1 MHTLLLHQYQLVLGA
16 RGALLTYCEQLNA
29 NQLLQPIPG
38 FNNSSIQSLMVHVAN
53 TYIYWLVN
61 VGQQNQRP
69 YFKETNIKDITALR
83 QMFEQVDNAVNDFL
97 MLFKDH
103 MEIPA
108 AHKLPNKDVMLTLTP
123 LQLFTHA
130 FTHEFHHKGQILNM
144 GRQLGYIP
152 ADTDVIRS

>member
-16 RGALLTYCEQLNA
+16 RGALLTYCEQINS

-53 TYIYWLVN
+53 TYIYWLVI

-69 YFKETNIKDITALR
+69 YFNEADIKDITALR
-83 QMFEQVDNAVNDFL
+83 QMFEQVDVAVNDFL
-97 MLFKDH
+97 TLFKDT

-108 AHKLPNKDVMLTLTP
+108 DHKLPNKDILLTLTP

-130 FTHEFHHKGQILNM
+130 LTHEFHHKGQILNM
-144 GRQLGYIP
+144 SRQLGYIP
-152 ADTDVIRS
+152 ADTDVIRF

>member
-108 AHKLPNKDVMLTLTP
+108 DHKLTNKDVQLTLTP

>member
-1 MHTLLLHQYQLVLGA
+1 MHTLFLHQYQLVLAA
-16 RGALLTYCEQLNA
+16 RNALLTYCEQLNS

-38 FNNSSIQSLMVHVAN
+38 FNNSSMQSLMVHVAN
-53 TYIYWLVN
+53 TYIYWLVI

-69 YFKETNIKDITALR
+69 YFNEADIKDITALR
-83 QMFEQVDNAVNDFL
+83 QMFEQVDIAVNDFL
-97 MLFKDH
+97 ILFKDN
-103 MEIPA
+103 MEISA
-108 AHKLPNKDVMLTLTP
+108 NHKLPNKVVMLTLTP

-144 GRQLGYIP
+144 SRQLGCIP

>member
-1 MHTLLLHQYQLVLGA
+1 MHTLFLHQYQLVMGA
-16 RGALLTYCEQLNA
+16 RNALLTYCEQLNS

-53 TYIYWLVN
+53 TYIYWLVI

-69 YFKETNIKDITALR
+69 NFNEADIKDITALR
-83 QMFEQVDNAVNDFL
+83 QMFEQVNIAVNDFL
-97 MLFKDH
+97 ILFKDT
-103 MEIPA
+103 MEVPTNQ
-108 AHKLPNKDVMLTLTP
+108 KLPNKDVILTLTP